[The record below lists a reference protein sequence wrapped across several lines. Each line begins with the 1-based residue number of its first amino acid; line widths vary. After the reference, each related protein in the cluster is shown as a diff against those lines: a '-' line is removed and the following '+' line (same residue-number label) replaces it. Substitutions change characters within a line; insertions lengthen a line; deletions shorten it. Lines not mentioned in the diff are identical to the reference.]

1 MRFDGTEEEFGKM
14 PEDGGNFFITGADVL
29 DQQDQKTHD
38 VEEIAEEK
46 EYGSEERVPQELSGI
61 QEAVPDV

>member
-1 MRFDGTEEEFGKM
+1 M

-29 DQQDQKTHD
+29 DQQDQIPND

-46 EYGSEERVPQELSGI
+46 EYGSEEKILQELSGI
-61 QEAVPDV
+61 QEAVSDV

>member
-29 DQQDQKTHD
+29 D
-38 VEEIAEEK
+38 
-46 EYGSEERVPQELSGI
+46 
-61 QEAVPDV
+61 